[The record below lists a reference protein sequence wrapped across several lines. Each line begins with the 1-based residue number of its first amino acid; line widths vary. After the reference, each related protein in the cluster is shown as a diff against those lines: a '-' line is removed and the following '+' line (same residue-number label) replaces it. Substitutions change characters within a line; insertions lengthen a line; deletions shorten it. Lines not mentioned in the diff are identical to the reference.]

1 GLRQTRRMVAV
12 APGPRAAEVP
22 LPVGSPESRYL
33 NRELSLLDYATRL
46 LARAEDPTQPLLD
59 RLRTLHYFARNLDDF
74 FQIRVAGLKEQLE
87 AAPAIASPDGRS
99 PIAQLRE
106 IRVRVEELYQRE
118 YRLFND
124 EIVPQLAAEGMLLV
138 STGDLTRPEVEHLSR
153 Y

>member
-87 AAPAIASPDGRS
+87 AAPALASPDGRS

-106 IRVRVEELYQRE
+106 IRRRVEALSTRQQDLFKRDLRPGLADARI
-118 YRLFND
+118 RLV
-124 EIVPQLAAEGMLLV
+124 E
-138 STGDLTRPEVEHLSR
+138 TGDLTRKDAEHLS
-153 Y
+153 